1 GMCPGCRG
9 LGTEWQMD
17 PDKVVPDH
25 SLSINGGALL
35 PLERQAARE
44 ERWNKRVLHAFCDFH
59 KVDRRAAWSAL
70 PERHRHLV
78 LSGADEVERL
88 EVKGRKTATRI
99 QYEGALGYLMRR
111 LQDADTD
118 AKRERLSAYLS
129 TSTCGI
135 CNGGRLRPE
144 SASVHFAGMS
154 LVDACASAIEDTASF
169 FQHVELEGR
178 EAAIGADLLGEV
190 RERLRFLLDV
200 GLGYL
205 TLDRPGPTLSGG
217 EAQRIRL
224 ASQLGSQLT
233 GVLYV
238 LDEPSIGLHQR
249 DNDRLLATLLEL
261 RDRGNSVLVVEHDRD
276 TIEAADFVADFGP
289 GAGVLGGELTY
300 AGTPEGLTKAKRSV
314 TGAFLAGRERI
325 EVPEKRRQPGLGEI
339 VVHNAR
345 ANNLRGVDVTF
356 PIGQFTCVTG
366 VSGAGK
372 STVVNEILYPAIAN
386 HLYKDIRD
394 VAAHDRI
401 TGFDTIDKIIQ
412 IDQQPIGRTPRSN
425 PATYVK
431 VFDEIRKF
439 FATLPDAKIYG
450 YTPGRFSFN
459 VAGGRCETCSGG
471 GVRRIEMSFMAD
483 VFVQCEVCR
492 GRRFGDATL
501 RVRYKGH
508 SIHDVLNMSFDEA
521 LELFPAHPKVAR
533 MLRTVVDVGLG
544 YVKLGQSSPT
554 LSGGEAQRAKLSR
567 ELAKIATG
575 DTLYILDE
583 PSTGLHFED
592 IRRLLG
598 VLDRLV
604 DAGNT
609 VIVIEHNMDIIKCA
623 DHVIDMGPEGGS
635 GGGNVVAT
643 GTPEEVAASERG
655 YTSTYLSRELQRG
668 A

>member
-1 GMCPGCRG
+1 
-9 LGTEWQMD
+9 
-17 PDKVVPDH
+17 
-25 SLSINGGALL
+25 
-35 PLERQAARE
+35 
-44 ERWNKRVLHAFCDFH
+44 
-59 KVDRRAAWSAL
+59 
-70 PERHRHLV
+70 
-78 LSGADEVERL
+78 
-88 EVKGRKTATRI
+88 
-99 QYEGALGYLMRR
+99 
-111 LQDADTD
+111 
-118 AKRERLSAYLS
+118 
-129 TSTCGI
+129 
-135 CNGGRLRPE
+135 
-144 SASVHFAGMS
+144 
-154 LVDACASAIEDTASF
+154 
-169 FQHVELEGR
+169 
-178 EAAIGADLLGEV
+178 
-190 RERLRFLLDV
+190 
-200 GLGYL
+200 
-205 TLDRPGPTLSGG
+205 
-217 EAQRIRL
+217 
-224 ASQLGSQLT
+224 
-233 GVLYV
+233 
-238 LDEPSIGLHQR
+238 
-249 DNDRLLATLLEL
+249 
-261 RDRGNSVLVVEHDRD
+261 
-276 TIEAADFVADFGP
+276 
-289 GAGVLGGELTY
+289 
-300 AGTPEGLTKAKRSV
+300 
-314 TGAFLAGRERI
+314 
-325 EVPEKRRQPGLGEI
+325 
-339 VVHNAR
+339 
-345 ANNLRGVDVTF
+345 
-356 PIGQFTCVTG
+356 
-366 VSGAGK
+366 
-372 STVVNEILYPAIAN
+372 
-386 HLYKDIRD
+386 
-394 VAAHDRI
+394 
-401 TGFDTIDKIIQ
+401 
-412 IDQQPIGRTPRSN
+412 
-425 PATYVK
+425 VK